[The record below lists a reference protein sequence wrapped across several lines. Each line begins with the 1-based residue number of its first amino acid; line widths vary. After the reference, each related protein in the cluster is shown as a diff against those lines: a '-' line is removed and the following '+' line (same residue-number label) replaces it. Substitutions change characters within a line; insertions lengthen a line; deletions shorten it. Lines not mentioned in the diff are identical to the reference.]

1 MRLLNNR
8 FVSVKRE
15 RTNTVLG
22 FRYLNNTSTQPQAN
36 VIARNNVP
44 KAPAVPPYTQ
54 LVKAG
59 RNVVKR
65 DRNNTTINV
74 LSAVNRGGVL
84 PVTTGAQPVYRCFK
98 VKRDLELHDT
108 TVNRPLSPHGTIA

>member
-8 FVSVKRE
+8 FVNVKRE

-22 FRYLNNTSTQPQAN
+22 YRYLNSTT
-36 VIARNNVP
+36 ITC
-44 KAPAVPPYTQ
+44 PPYTA

-74 LSAVNRGGVL
+74 I
-84 PVTTGAQPVYRCFK
+84 TTVDRSIKPPLVAGTPIVYRCFK
-98 VKRDLELHDT
+98 VKRDLDLHDT
-108 TVNRPLSPHGTIA
+108 TVNRLLRV

>member
-22 FRYLNNTSTQPQAN
+22 FRYLNAI
-36 VIARNNVP
+36 VGFG
-44 KAPAVPPYTQ
+44 PAPPYTP

-65 DRNNTTINV
+65 DRNNTTVNV
-74 LSAVNRGGVL
+74 LTTVNRGVSP
-84 PVTTGAQPVYRCFK
+84 PVTTGTPIVYKCFK

-108 TVNRPLSPHGTIA
+108 TVIRVFIQD